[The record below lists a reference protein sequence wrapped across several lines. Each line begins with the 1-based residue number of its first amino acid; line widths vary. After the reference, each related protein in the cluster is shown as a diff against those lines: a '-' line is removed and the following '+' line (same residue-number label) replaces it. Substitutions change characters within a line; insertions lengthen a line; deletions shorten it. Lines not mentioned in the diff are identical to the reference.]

1 MRWTIALLV
10 IVQLLLFGCAEQPL
24 VVGSDAKSGVADTL
38 RVSAEPARANPYL
51 RERDSVSVEAQHRFT
66 QTQGLIEKKEW
77 SAALLELRGLAE
89 SYPRLSGPCLNL
101 ALVYR
106 QLGDADQAQHWFQKS
121 IDNNARNISA
131 YDQYG
136 IFLREQGRF
145 DEAETIYLMALEQWE
160 ASADTHRNIG
170 ILYDLYVGEPGKAL
184 RHYYRYQI
192 LTGDKDRE
200 VAGWIADLE
209 RRHRFTEEGAQ
220 S

>member
-1 MRWTIALLV
+1 MRMTIAQV
-10 IVQLLLFGCAEQPL
+10 IVVQLLLSGCAAQPL
-24 VVGSDAKSGVADTL
+24 VVGNDAESGAADTL
-38 RVSAEPARANPYL
+38 RVSTQPPAANPYL
-51 RERDSVSVEAQHRFT
+51 RGRRSAPAEAQRRFALA
-66 QTQGLIEKKEW
+66 QGFIEEKEW
-77 SAALLELRGLAE
+77 QGALLELQDLAE
-89 SYPRLSGPCLNL
+89 SYPQLSGPCLNL

-106 QLGDADQAQHWFQKS
+106 QLGDTDQAEHWFQQS
-121 IDNNARNISA
+121 IENNARNISA

-145 DEAETIYLMALEQWE
+145 DEAETIYLQALEQWE

-170 ILYDLYVGEPGKAL
+170 ILYDLYVGEPDKAL
-184 RHYYRYQI
+184 QHYYRYQV

-209 RRHRFTEEGAQ
+209 RRHRSADKAAR